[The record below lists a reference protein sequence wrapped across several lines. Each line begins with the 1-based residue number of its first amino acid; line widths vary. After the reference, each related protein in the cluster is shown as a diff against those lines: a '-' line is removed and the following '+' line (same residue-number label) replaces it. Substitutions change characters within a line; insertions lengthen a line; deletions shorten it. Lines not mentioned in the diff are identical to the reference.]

1 MSLKTAV
8 RGRAFE
14 RPEISPTTWGI
25 LLALGAAMISGFSI
39 WVNSY
44 AVKEVR
50 DPTVFAAA
58 KNALVGM
65 AFLVLLAAAPGQ
77 KAPLAARMGRR
88 RVAALVVLGVI
99 GGSVPFV
106 LFFEGLAS
114 AGPGNGAFIQ
124 KTLFLWVALLAVP
137 LLGERLSPWHVFAL
151 AMLALAQ
158 WLIGHPAGFEFGSP
172 EAMILAATLLWACE
186 VMVARWLL
194 PELGALVGAT
204 ARMGIGGLALVGY
217 VAVTGKLD
225 VLTGLSSGQ
234 WLWVM
239 ATAAILFFYV
249 GAWYGALRLAP
260 ATVVTSILTLGAP
273 ITAFLSTQFSG
284 RPAPTGEQ
292 IAGYVLVAAA
302 GAILTAMTFKRAQAS
317 AWSEA
322 RA

>member
-25 LLALGAAMISGFSI
+25 LLALGAAVISGFSI

-50 DPTVFAAA
+50 DPTVFAGA
-58 KNALVGM
+58 KNALVGI
-65 AFLVLLAAAPGQ
+65 AFLALLAAAPRR
-77 KAPLAARMGRR
+77 KASAARWGRR
-88 RVAALVVLGVI
+88 SVAALVGLGVI

-158 WLIGHPAGFEFGSP
+158 WLIGHPAGFEFGRP

-204 ARMGIGGLALVGY
+204 ARMGIGGLVLVGY

-234 WLWVM
+234 WLWVIV
-239 ATAAILFFYV
+239 TAAILFFYV

-273 ITAFLSTQFSG
+273 ITALLSTQFSG

-302 GAILTAMTFKRAQAS
+302 GAILTAMTFKRARAS

>member
-14 RPEISPTTWGI
+14 RPEISPTTWWI
-25 LLALGAAMISGFSI
+25 LLALGAAVISGFSI

-50 DPTVFAAA
+50 DPTVFAGA
-58 KNALVGM
+58 KNALVGI
-65 AFLVLLAAAPGQ
+65 AFLALLAAAPRR
-77 KAPLAARMGRR
+77 KASAARWGRR
-88 RVAALVVLGVI
+88 SVAALVGLGVI

-158 WLIGHPAGFEFGSP
+158 WLIGHPAGFEFGRP

-234 WLWVM
+234 WLWVIV
-239 ATAAILFFYV
+239 TAAILFFYV

-302 GAILTAMTFKRAQAS
+302 GAILTAMTFKRARAS

>member
-25 LLALGAAMISGFSI
+25 LLALGAAVISGFSI

-50 DPTVFAAA
+50 DPTVFAGA
-58 KNALVGM
+58 KNALVGI
-65 AFLVLLAAAPGQ
+65 AFLALLAAAPRR
-77 KAPLAARMGRR
+77 KASAARWGRR
-88 RVAALVVLGVI
+88 SVAALVGLGVI

-158 WLIGHPAGFEFGSP
+158 WLIGHPAGFEFGRP

-234 WLWVM
+234 WLWVIV
-239 ATAAILFFYV
+239 TAATLFFYV

-273 ITAFLSTQFSG
+273 ITALLSTQFSG

-302 GAILTAMTFKRAQAS
+302 GAILTAMTFKRARAS

>member
-25 LLALGAAMISGFSI
+25 LLALGAAVISGFSI

-50 DPTVFAAA
+50 DPTVFAGA
-58 KNALVGM
+58 KNALVGI
-65 AFLVLLAAAPGQ
+65 AFLALLAAAPRR
-77 KAPLAARMGRR
+77 KASAARWGRR
-88 RVAALVVLGVI
+88 SVAALVGLGVI

-124 KTLFLWVALLAVP
+124 KTQFLWVALLAVP

-158 WLIGHPAGFEFGSP
+158 WLIGHPAGFEFGRP

-234 WLWVM
+234 WLWVIV
-239 ATAAILFFYV
+239 TAAILFFYV

-273 ITAFLSTQFSG
+273 ITALLSTQFSG

-302 GAILTAMTFKRAQAS
+302 GAILTAMTFKRARAS

>member
-25 LLALGAAMISGFSI
+25 LLALGAAVISGFSI

-50 DPTVFAAA
+50 DPTVFAGA
-58 KNALVGM
+58 KNALVGI
-65 AFLVLLAAAPGQ
+65 AFLALLAAAPRR
-77 KAPLAARMGRR
+77 KASAARWGRR
-88 RVAALVVLGVI
+88 SVAALVGLGVI
-99 GGSVPFV
+99 GGSVPFM

-158 WLIGHPAGFEFGSP
+158 WLIGHPAGFEFGRP

-234 WLWVM
+234 WLWVIV
-239 ATAAILFFYV
+239 TAAILFFYV

-273 ITAFLSTQFSG
+273 ITALLSTQFSG

-302 GAILTAMTFKRAQAS
+302 GAILTAMTFKRARAS

>member
-25 LLALGAAMISGFSI
+25 LLALGAAVISGFSI

-50 DPTVFAAA
+50 DPTVFAGA
-58 KNALVGM
+58 KNALVGI
-65 AFLVLLAAAPGQ
+65 AFLALLAAAPRR
-77 KAPLAARMGRR
+77 KASAARWGRR
-88 RVAALVVLGVI
+88 SVAALVGLGVI

-158 WLIGHPAGFEFGSP
+158 WLIGHPAGFEFGRP

-273 ITAFLSTQFSG
+273 ITALLSTQFSG

-302 GAILTAMTFKRAQAS
+302 GAILTAMTFKRARAS

>member
-25 LLALGAAMISGFSI
+25 LLALGAAVISGFSI

-50 DPTVFAAA
+50 DPTVFAGA
-58 KNALVGM
+58 KNALVGI
-65 AFLVLLAAAPGQ
+65 AFLALLAAAPRR
-77 KAPLAARMGRR
+77 KASAARWGRR
-88 RVAALVVLGVI
+88 SVAALVGLGVI

-158 WLIGHPAGFEFGSP
+158 WLIGHPAGFEFGRP

-204 ARMGIGGLALVGY
+204 ARMGIGGLVLVGY

-273 ITAFLSTQFSG
+273 ITALLSTQFSG

-302 GAILTAMTFKRAQAS
+302 GAILTAMTFKRARAS